1 MHDRHWLTW
10 FGIFAAVAVG
20 CSGGEDASGS
30 SFTGVPMTMTASSS
44 QSETGAPD
52 SSSGSETSATG
63 STSGVSA
70 SATSSPDPT
79 SSGGGSTSSTGDGSS
94 STGDVSSSTGD
105 VSSSS
110 TGDVSSSSSGSST
123 TGVAQVCG
131 DGLVTA
137 PEVCDDAD
145 KDNTDDCLDTC
156 EAASCGDK
164 FLHAGIEACD
174 GNPVVNGACAADCK
188 LACNATFDDCNAMA
202 GDGCEVSLSNDLKN
216 CGKCGNAC
224 PANQQCQA
232 GTCKGVAT
240 EFGPEHT
247 FSGLKSNHFITQG
260 CCSVGCAQNQAA
272 DADYFC
278 KRFYGANC
286 TAKAGWFQAQTP
298 FPNYPKM
305 HKRDGCTGN
314 GLDIANTMC
323 DGGPCKIGDWNEN
336 TTGLTNLVCVC
347 V

>member
-1 MHDRHWLTW
+1 MHDRHLLTW

-30 SFTGVPMTMTASSS
+30 SFTGVPMTMTAPST

-63 STSGVSA
+63 STGGVSA

-105 VSSSS
+105 VSSTS

-156 EAASCGDK
+156 VAASCGDK

-232 GTCKGVAT
+232 GTCKGVAN

>member
-20 CSGGEDASGS
+20 CSGSEDASGS
-30 SFTGVPMTMTASSS
+30 SFTGVPVTMTAPSS

-52 SSSGSETSATG
+52 SSSGSETGATG
-63 STSGVSA
+63 STGGVSA

-79 SSGGGSTSSTGDGSS
+79 SSGGTSSSTGDASS
-94 STGDVSSSTGD
+94 STGDVSTSTGDVSSTSTGD

-110 TGDVSSSSSGSST
+110 GGSST

-156 EAASCGDK
+156 VAASCGDK

-188 LACNATFDDCNAMA
+188 LACNATFGDCNAMA
-202 GDGCEVSLSNDLKN
+202 GDGCEVSLNSDLKN
-216 CGKCGNAC
+216 CGKCGNVC

-232 GTCKGVAT
+232 GTCKGVAN
-240 EFGPEHT
+240 EFGPEHM
-247 FSGLKSNHFITQG
+247 FSGLQSNHFITQG